1 MDGSTGLSGLSRSQ
15 SCFQICH
22 FIQLKIGSLR
32 WKDDIVGV
40 FFVVVLE
47 DANGD
52 EPFFVAVLVD
62 DAGADE
68 PFAVV
73 ILVVV
78 NFVVVAVVNFVVA
91 AVVIVVVV
99 GVVVVA

>member
-1 MDGSTGLSGLSRSQ
+1 MRPGHYFLSNHNY
-15 SCFQICH
+15 FQICH
-22 FIQLKIGSLR
+22 SINLKIGSLR
-32 WKDDIVGV
+32 WKDDSVGV

-47 DANGD
+47 DADGD
-52 EPFFVAVLVD
+52 EPFFVAILVD

-78 NFVVVAVVNFVVA
+78 NFVVVAVV
-91 AVVIVVVV
+91 IVVVV